1 MRKGVRGEVESK
13 IVDKAFS
20 VSDSIFLVLLVGV
33 GIGMWWLIRWILK
46 TNNERESRYIQTI
59 DRLAQV
65 DVLRNDIATL
75 RKEVK
80 DGNDEQKRMLG
91 RVLDR
96 LPVKGAD

>member
-1 MRKGVRGEVESK
+1 MMGSQV
-13 IVDKAFS
+13 VDKAFS
-20 VSDSIFLVLLVGV
+20 VSDSIFLVLLIGV